1 MRDFTLDQ
9 RVLPAFLTRESEHI
23 VSKLLVHLL
32 DHLFYNVVFSWESHI
47 FYVADNT
54 VRSTAKK
61 VMPSRVLFKDVP
73 ISPKRHFFEGGSISW
88 VVSYRS
94 FLESFRLFGR
104 QV

>member
-9 RVLPAFLTRESEHI
+9 RVLPAFLTRKNENI
-23 VSKLLVHLL
+23 VSELLVHLL
-32 DHLFYNVVFSWESHI
+32 DHLFYNVVFSWESHV

-54 VRSTAKK
+54 VRSATEK

-73 ISPKRHFFEGGSISW
+73 ISPKRLFFENRSISW
-88 VVSYRS
+88 IVSYRS